1 MSKILL
7 IVAVF
12 FGIAFVFSMLG
23 MGGSQLYIPI
33 LYWFGMN
40 FKHEAIP
47 LGLFLNI
54 LTSGSAAYTYYKS
67 GLVKVRLALPFAL
80 TMVVFAPIGAF
91 LDFKV
96 NVAYVILVFALFTIA
111 SAVLVVSGYKP
122 KKKVESKKAEIILG
136 VTAGSVLGLVVG
148 FAGRGGGAMVVP
160 ILIISGLEP
169 KNAAATSSFIVTIA
183 AISGLLGHLP
193 KAHFNIPLTIGCALA
208 VIVGSQ
214 VGSRLMAEK
223 MKPKAVKYVF
233 AAVLF
238 AVGVILLRDAI
249 TLLQKPH

>member
-1 MSKILL
+1 MAKALL
-7 IVAVF
+7 IIAIF
-12 FGIAFVFSMLG
+12 FAISFVFSMLG

-54 LTSGSAAYTYYKS
+54 LTSSSAAYTYYKN

-80 TMVVFAPIGAF
+80 TMVVFAPIGAY

-96 NVAYVILVFALFTIA
+96 NVAYVILVFALFTLV
-111 SAVLVVSGYKP
+111 SAALVASGYKP
-122 KKKVESKKAEIILG
+122 KRKVESRKAELILG
-136 VTAGSVLGLVVG
+136 ITAGSILGIIVG

-160 ILIISGLEP
+160 ILLMSGLEP

-193 KAHFNIPLTIGCALA
+193 KAHFDPVITLGCAVA

-214 VGSRLMAEK
+214 IGSRLMAEK
-223 MKPKAVKYVF
+223 MKPKSVKYVF
-233 AAVLF
+233 ALVLT
-238 AVGVILLRDAI
+238 AVGIILLRDAI
-249 TLLQKPH
+249 HLLGK